1 MKRRFPVKKLVLLT
15 LSFGLTFGVMAAAPK
30 QASITALAPYNASW
44 TDDIKTPWKSNHN
57 DLVAKMNKQEKS
69 RKIASELDQEYF
81 ESKMSPEMKKFREE
95 FLKIKTADEL
105 DSKLT
110 ELDKNY
116 DKLAS
121 DDIKF
126 IAAQLIPMRAMRGL
140 VWRLIPTVEDTKIT
154 HSLLVTQVKSL
165 AVNMKIFLPTEQW
178 NAAFDYVTQ
187 PFVQNGQFP
196 FVAAGEAIAQFPKGS
211 EVYVQAY
218 VRSTVLPM
226 LRTSAKRLEKL
237 DLTDDQVVWDNKLLY
252 GPGSFP
258 SAVDRYALVGEVEKQ
273 NSLMNIYGTMS
284 ELAYQ
289 SAYSQEGGMKMNQ
302 QISKLY
308 GWDSILG
315 QVDGVP
321 ASKRV
326 KVIREAQYRNW
337 GKLFNDGQEW
347 LNLSWNYLA
356 RSVEHGDLAW
366 TAMKNR
372 PVSEIYFA
380 DNSRSLPF
388 QRPIGLRLDNL
399 KKMIEGPAMIRS
411 FITEETTTVNLKDF
425 YLNPPKDLK
434 DLYATQFEGGSE
446 MNSMSLKTNAGVKK
460 FSYRNYLHGRPTG
473 WNVEVYKRYFPQ
485 VNSGSDLQNTARIL
499 SQGWGSSTIAMPL
512 ANYLN

>member
-1 MKRRFPVKKLVLLT
+1 MKKLVLLT
-15 LSFGLTFGVMAAAPK
+15 LSFGLTFGAMAAPQK
-30 QASITALAPYNASW
+30 QKPVSITTLAPYNDSW
-44 TDDIKTPWKSNHN
+44 TSDIKMSWKANHN

-81 ESKMSPEMKKFREE
+81 ESKMSPEMKKFRED

-105 DSKLT
+105 DNKLT

-116 DKLAS
+116 EKLGS

-126 IAAQLIPMRAMRGL
+126 IAAQLIPMRALRGL
-140 VWRLIPTVEDTKIT
+140 VWRLTPTVEDTKIT
-154 HSLLVTQVKSL
+154 HSILVTQVKSL

-196 FVAAGEAIAQFPKGS
+196 FTSAGVAIAQFPRGN
-211 EVYVQAY
+211 ETYVQAY
-218 VRSTVLPM
+218 VRSAVLPM
-226 LRTSAKRLEKL
+226 LRTSAQRLEKL
-237 DLTDDQVVWDNKLLY
+237 DLSNDQVVWDNKLLY

-273 NSLMNIYGTMS
+273 NSLMNIYGSMS

-308 GWDSILG
+308 GWDSFLSKI
-315 QVDGVP
+315 DGVP

-326 KVIREAQYRNW
+326 QVIRDPQYLRW
-337 GKLFNDGQEW
+337 GRLFDDGQQW
-347 LNLSWNYLA
+347 LNLSWSYLA
-356 RSVEHGDLAW
+356 QSVEHGDLAW

-380 DNSRSLPF
+380 DNSRALPF
-388 QRPIGLRLDNL
+388 QRAIGLRLDNL
-399 KKMIEGPAMIRS
+399 KKMIEGPTMIRS

-446 MNSMSLKTNAGVKK
+446 MNSVSLKTNSGVQK
-460 FSYRNYLHGRPTG
+460 FTYRNYLHGRATG
-473 WNVEVYKRYFPQ
+473 WNIDVYKRYFPQ
-485 VNSGSDLQNTARIL
+485 VKSGEDLKNTARIL